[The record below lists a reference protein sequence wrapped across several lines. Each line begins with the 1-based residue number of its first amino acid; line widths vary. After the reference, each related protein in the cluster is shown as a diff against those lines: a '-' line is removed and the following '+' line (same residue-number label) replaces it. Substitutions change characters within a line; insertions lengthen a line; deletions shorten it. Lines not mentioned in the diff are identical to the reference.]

1 MSEVWGIDEKDR
13 RVGGLVIA
21 TPTGNGGRSPVA
33 MVFTKRG
40 FGNFELAKRRAKL
53 VSAAPEL
60 LEALQLYMDA
70 VRNTKDKPTLMSAI
84 KTADDKAR
92 AAIKKAT
99 E

>member
-1 MSEVWGIDEKDR
+1 MSEVWEIDEKDR

-53 VSAAPEL
+53 TSAAPEL
-60 LEALQLYMDA
+60 LAALEVVVNDW
-70 VRNTKDKPTLMSAI
+70 
-84 KTADDKAR
+84 TAQFERQGHMAPAWCKQAR
-92 AAIKKAT
+92 AAIAKAT
-99 E
+99 Q